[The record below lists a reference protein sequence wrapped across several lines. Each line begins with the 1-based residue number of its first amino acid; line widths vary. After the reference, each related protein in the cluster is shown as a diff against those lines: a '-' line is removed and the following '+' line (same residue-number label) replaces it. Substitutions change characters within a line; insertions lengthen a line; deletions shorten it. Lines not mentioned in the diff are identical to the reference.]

1 MRVVSAESTE
11 LFVGPS
17 DAPLQLVRVAVTGCT
32 EPAPIRIHGDG
43 LAGEAAAR
51 PGDDVIEVAVAVESP
66 VVGERRTARVHTPDG
81 PSLAFEF
88 TVAEPGWTM
97 FMISHFHY
105 DPVWWNTQGAYTS
118 QWREDPPGR
127 ARQANGFELV
137 RAHLE
142 MARREPEYKF
152 VLAEVDYLKPYWDTH
167 PQDRAD
173 LRRFL
178 ADGRIEVM
186 GGTYNEPNTNLTS
199 PETTIRNL
207 VHGIGFQR
215 DVLGAEPATAWQLD
229 VFGHDPQFPGLA
241 ADAGL
246 TSSSWARGPHHQWGP
261 AQGGVD
267 RMQFCSEFEWIA
279 PSGRGLLT
287 HYMPAHYS
295 AGWSMDSST
304 SLADAEAATYA
315 LFDQLKKV
323 ALTRNV
329 LLPVGTDY
337 TPPNKWVTAIHRDW
351 GARYTWPRF
360 VCALPKEFFAAVRAE
375 LAKRGWVPS
384 PQTRDMNPIYTG
396 KDVSYIDTKQANR
409 AAENAVLEAERFA
422 VFAALLTGAEYPQA
436 ALAKAWVQL
445 AYGAHHDAIT
455 GSESDQVYLDLLTGW
470 RDAWELGRA
479 ARDNSLRLLSGAVAA
494 SHDRVVVW
502 NPLTQRRTD
511 IVTARVDPP
520 LQAGVRV
527 FDPDG
532 AEVAALVEHDGRS
545 VTWLAC
551 DVPSLGWRVYR
562 LVPADEAPGWELVPG
577 TDIANEHYRLAV
589 DPERGG
595 ALSSLVQD
603 GRQLIAAGRV
613 ANELALYEEYPSH
626 PTQGEGPWH
635 LLPTGPVVCSSAC
648 PAQVQAY
655 RGPLGQRLVV
665 RGRIGTLLRYTQT
678 LTLWDGVD
686 RVDCRTSIDE
696 FTGED
701 RLLRLRWPC
710 PVPGAMP
717 ISEVGDAVVGRGFA
731 LLHEGP
737 ESVDTAQHPWTLDN
751 PAYGWFGLSSAVRV
765 RAGDGVRAVSVAEV
779 VSPMETVSGPM
790 ARDLMVALVRAGV
803 TATCSGAD
811 KPRYGHLDVDSNLPD
826 ARIALGGPDRN
837 TFTKAVLAEAAPAYT
852 AELQR
857 QLAKTGTARVWV
869 PAANPLARAWL
880 PGADLRAPCAL
891 PVLVID
897 GRDEKHL
904 RAAVASLADDL
915 ADAEIV
921 VHQRAAPQMEPFE
934 DRTVALLNRGVPSF
948 AVDSEGTLHTALM
961 RSCTGWPSG
970 VWIDQPRRTAPDG
983 SNFQLQH
990 WTHHFDYALVCGGGD
1005 WRRAGIPARSA
1016 QFSHPLLAVAPRRP
1030 QGELPAVG
1038 SLLHVEP
1045 ADSVQLGALKAAG
1058 NPLAAGSARP
1068 VQPAAVALRLVQT
1081 TGADTPVT
1089 IGCELGK
1096 VGALRPAD
1104 LLETPLAMARARKSS
1119 IDLHGYQVATVLA
1132 RLDVAADMANV
1143 LAADD
1148 VALAPHAET
1157 AQPQYARYWLH
1168 NRGPAPLGG
1177 LPAVAHLHPRRVRGQ
1192 PGDDVVLRLTAASDC
1207 TDSVLGGVVDVVCP
1221 LGWPATPAR
1230 LPFTLGAGAHLQ
1242 ADIALSHSRRRAAGT
1257 VSGPRAAARRRHGGT
1272 GRLAPGGRGRVR
1284 GHRRR
1289 RLRSGGAGLP
1299 RRWAGRHRAGRRRPG
1314 PAGGD
1319 DRQPRSRRAGPGCAL
1334 DQPLGH
1340 LGVDRPARARRRAT
1354 RPGHGQ
1360 AGFRCDPAGL
1370 AGARAVVGPGSGRLR
1385 GSVGLFAGGEGERD
1399 MSGRSRLP
1407 GSSSRRDAARI
1418 VAERVVATVAG
1429 VAVAV
1434 DEVDAA
1440 EARLRDGPRAAA
1452 LPASGTS
1459 EGRQLRRWLT
1469 QLIVTERVVAAE
1481 AAARGLTAAGAPAEA
1496 DLLPDATARLEIG
1509 SVAAAVLA
1517 DPLARALFAAVT
1529 ARVAVTDDAVADYHA
1544 RNPLRFAAPCPGQ
1557 HGWRAPAA
1565 AAPPLDQ
1572 VRRAITE
1579 HLLGAA
1585 RRRAF
1590 RVWLDAR
1597 RNALV
1602 VLAPGY
1608 EHPGDPRQPDNTRR
1622 H

>member
-779 VSPMETVSGPM
+779 VSPTETVSGPM

-837 TFTKAVLAEAAPAYT
+837 TFTKAVLGG
-852 AELQR
+852 R
-857 QLAKTGTARVWV
+857 
-869 PAANPLARAWL
+869 
-880 PGADLRAPCAL
+880 PG
-891 PVLVID
+891 
-897 GRDEKHL
+897 
-904 RAAVASLADDL
+904 
-915 ADAEIV
+915 
-921 VHQRAAPQMEPFE
+921 
-934 DRTVALLNRGVPSF
+934 
-948 AVDSEGTLHTALM
+948 LH
-961 RSCTGWPSG
+961 
-970 VWIDQPRRTAPDG
+970 RRTA
-983 SNFQLQH
+983 
-990 WTHHFDYALVCGGGD
+990 A
-1005 WRRAGIPARSA
+1005 
-1016 QFSHPLLAVAPRRP
+1016 
-1030 QGELPAVG
+1030 
-1038 SLLHVEP
+1038 
-1045 ADSVQLGALKAAG
+1045 AAG
-1058 NPLAAGSARP
+1058 EDRHGQGVGAGREPVGAGLAARRG
-1068 VQPAAVALRLVQT
+1068 
-1081 TGADTPVT
+1081 
-1089 IGCELGK
+1089 
-1096 VGALRPAD
+1096 
-1104 LLETPLAMARARKSS
+1104 LA
-1119 IDLHGYQVATVLA
+1119 GTV
-1132 RLDVAADMANV
+1132 
-1143 LAADD
+1143 
-1148 VALAPHAET
+1148 
-1157 AQPQYARYWLH
+1157 
-1168 NRGPAPLGG
+1168 
-1177 LPAVAHLHPRRVRGQ
+1177 
-1192 PGDDVVLRLTAASDC
+1192 
-1207 TDSVLGGVVDVVCP
+1207 
-1221 LGWPATPAR
+1221 
-1230 LPFTLGAGAHLQ
+1230 
-1242 ADIALSHSRRRAAGT
+1242 RAAGA
-1257 VSGPRAAARRRHGGT
+1257 GDRRPRREAPARRGGVAGRRPGRRRDRRAPAGRAANGAVRGSHGRAAQPWGAQLRRRLRGHPAHRADAVVHRLALRGLDRPAATHRPGWLEFPTPALDPPLRLRACLRRRRLAARRHPGAQRAVLPPAACGGAATATGRAAGGRLAAARRA
-1272 GRLAPGGRGRVR
+1272 GRLGAAGRAQGGRQPAGSRQRAAGPTRR
-1284 GHRRR
+1284 GGAAIGANDRSRHPGHH
-1289 RLRSGGAGLP
+1289 RLRAGQGRRPPAGRPAGNAARNGKGAQVVHRPARLS
-1299 RRWAGRHRAGRRRPG
+1299 GRHRAG
-1314 PAGGD
+1314 
-1319 DRQPRSRRAGPGCAL
+1319 
-1334 DQPLGH
+1334 
-1340 LGVDRPARARRRAT
+1340 PARR
-1354 RPGHGQ
+1354 
-1360 AGFRCDPAGL
+1360 
-1370 AGARAVVGPGSGRLR
+1370 GR
-1385 GSVGLFAGGEGERD
+1385 
-1399 MSGRSRLP
+1399 
-1407 GSSSRRDAARI
+1407 
-1418 VAERVVATVAG
+1418 
-1429 VAVAV
+1429 
-1434 DEVDAA
+1434 
-1440 EARLRDGPRAAA
+1440 
-1452 LPASGTS
+1452 
-1459 EGRQLRRWLT
+1459 
-1469 QLIVTERVVAAE
+1469 
-1481 AAARGLTAAGAPAEA
+1481 
-1496 DLLPDATARLEIG
+1496 
-1509 SVAAAVLA
+1509 
-1517 DPLARALFAAVT
+1517 
-1529 ARVAVTDDAVADYHA
+1529 
-1544 RNPLRFAAPCPGQ
+1544 
-1557 HGWRAPAA
+1557 
-1565 AAPPLDQ
+1565 
-1572 VRRAITE
+1572 
-1579 HLLGAA
+1579 
-1585 RRRAF
+1585 
-1590 RVWLDAR
+1590 
-1597 RNALV
+1597 
-1602 VLAPGY
+1602 
-1608 EHPGDPRQPDNTRR
+1608 
-1622 H
+1622 

>member
-779 VSPMETVSGPM
+779 VSPTETVSGPM

-837 TFTKAVLAEAAPAYT
+837 TFTKAVLAEA
-852 AELQR
+852 
-857 QLAKTGTARVWV
+857 
-869 PAANPLARAWL
+869 
-880 PGADLRAPCAL
+880 PG
-891 PVLVID
+891 
-897 GRDEKHL
+897 
-904 RAAVASLADDL
+904 
-915 ADAEIV
+915 
-921 VHQRAAPQMEPFE
+921 
-934 DRTVALLNRGVPSF
+934 
-948 AVDSEGTLHTALM
+948 LH
-961 RSCTGWPSG
+961 
-970 VWIDQPRRTAPDG
+970 RRTA
-983 SNFQLQH
+983 
-990 WTHHFDYALVCGGGD
+990 A
-1005 WRRAGIPARSA
+1005 
-1016 QFSHPLLAVAPRRP
+1016 
-1030 QGELPAVG
+1030 
-1038 SLLHVEP
+1038 
-1045 ADSVQLGALKAAG
+1045 AAG
-1058 NPLAAGSARP
+1058 EDRHGQGVGAGREPVGAGLAARRG
-1068 VQPAAVALRLVQT
+1068 
-1081 TGADTPVT
+1081 
-1089 IGCELGK
+1089 
-1096 VGALRPAD
+1096 
-1104 LLETPLAMARARKSS
+1104 LA
-1119 IDLHGYQVATVLA
+1119 GTV
-1132 RLDVAADMANV
+1132 
-1143 LAADD
+1143 
-1148 VALAPHAET
+1148 
-1157 AQPQYARYWLH
+1157 
-1168 NRGPAPLGG
+1168 
-1177 LPAVAHLHPRRVRGQ
+1177 
-1192 PGDDVVLRLTAASDC
+1192 
-1207 TDSVLGGVVDVVCP
+1207 
-1221 LGWPATPAR
+1221 
-1230 LPFTLGAGAHLQ
+1230 
-1242 ADIALSHSRRRAAGT
+1242 RAAGA
-1257 VSGPRAAARRRHGGT
+1257 GDRRPRREAPARRGGVAGRRPGRRRDRRAPAGRAANGAVRGSHGRAAQPWGAQLRRRLRGHPAHRADAVVHRLALRGLDRPAATHRPGWLEFPTPALDPPLRLRACLRRRRLAARRHPGAQRAVLPPAACGGAATATGRAAGGRLAAARRA
-1272 GRLAPGGRGRVR
+1272 GRLGAAGRAQGGRQPAGSRQRAAGPTRR
-1284 GHRRR
+1284 GGAAIGANDRSRHPGHH
-1289 RLRSGGAGLP
+1289 RLRAGQGRRPPAGRPAGNAARNGKGAQVVHRPARLS
-1299 RRWAGRHRAGRRRPG
+1299 GRHRAG
-1314 PAGGD
+1314 
-1319 DRQPRSRRAGPGCAL
+1319 
-1334 DQPLGH
+1334 
-1340 LGVDRPARARRRAT
+1340 PARR
-1354 RPGHGQ
+1354 
-1360 AGFRCDPAGL
+1360 
-1370 AGARAVVGPGSGRLR
+1370 GR
-1385 GSVGLFAGGEGERD
+1385 
-1399 MSGRSRLP
+1399 
-1407 GSSSRRDAARI
+1407 
-1418 VAERVVATVAG
+1418 
-1429 VAVAV
+1429 
-1434 DEVDAA
+1434 
-1440 EARLRDGPRAAA
+1440 
-1452 LPASGTS
+1452 
-1459 EGRQLRRWLT
+1459 
-1469 QLIVTERVVAAE
+1469 
-1481 AAARGLTAAGAPAEA
+1481 
-1496 DLLPDATARLEIG
+1496 
-1509 SVAAAVLA
+1509 
-1517 DPLARALFAAVT
+1517 
-1529 ARVAVTDDAVADYHA
+1529 
-1544 RNPLRFAAPCPGQ
+1544 
-1557 HGWRAPAA
+1557 
-1565 AAPPLDQ
+1565 
-1572 VRRAITE
+1572 
-1579 HLLGAA
+1579 
-1585 RRRAF
+1585 
-1590 RVWLDAR
+1590 
-1597 RNALV
+1597 
-1602 VLAPGY
+1602 
-1608 EHPGDPRQPDNTRR
+1608 
-1622 H
+1622 